1 MDSHEKQS
9 PQRFG
14 RYAAILI
21 MLLTLGVGQMWADI
35 TYSGGYIYFDNSL
48 GINSTTL
55 QICARQ
61 SSWTGVSSLSNIS
74 NTKLYYVANPQG
86 SGWGGILGWVVI
98 SANPAKS
105 NSNFDNWSSYTWCSD
120 WNTYGFNSGSTYLIV
135 PSSTSKSQSVTTSYY
150 SGGYSGLNSTQ
161 TINTVVK
168 VGSGSYSSA
177 NSKAEITIT
186 SYALTGNGSV
196 TKQSTSISTSAK
208 TQTVSAAR
216 TATTTLEVGTVASGY
231 QFDGWYTAATGGT
244 QLSSS
249 TTYTYYPTAATTV
262 YARFSE
268 KMSTVTLT
276 ASPSGKGSFTIGGAA
291 ATSTTAGVTTTR
303 SVTAVPISGY
313 HFVSWSITGGASIS
327 STTTNPTTVTGG
339 GAGTAATLTATFE
352 ADDVYTLTVAA
363 GTGISAVTGTTNN
376 IKAGNNIA
384 ITATVATG
392 YTWSTWTK
400 TGAGTLSTFTAGTKN
415 QTVTVGTAGDMTL
428 TASATETMRTITIN
442 GGTAASTTAGVATT
456 GSATAAAPAAGKKF
470 TGWTLGDG
478 VTLSGGAL
486 TDRTINFTATANSS
500 VTANYADRASVKL
513 YFPKPSGWS
522 KVHAYAWKESG
533 TANGDW
539 PGVEMTSYE
548 TVGCVNYYYYL
559 YYTEADGI
567 GGAATGS
574 STWDQVIFSNNGAT
588 QTNDLAISNGH
599 YYYKADAAASS
610 GRAAALASAWLVK
623 GDFNSWG
630 ETDAL
635 TPNCGANSATK
646 TISLTTGDK
655 PFKIN
660 NIVEDKWWRITA
672 DNITATL
679 AATAMNNNDGNMT
692 LKPTIAGNYTFTV
705 GSTNS
710 TPTLAVTYPTAY
722 QLNYSIGTV
731 AGTSGSISSDP
742 TTATGSYVASGNT
755 VTLTAPSEKTGYS
768 WKGWYGAN
776 DGSGD
781 QLCATKAYAI
791 TMNSAKTVYACY
803 TENQYNVAVSAGA
816 GGSVSP
822 TGTVAVKQ
830 VNGTSLT
837 ATPSAGYS
845 FNNWTISGGGITP
858 TTSSTSPQ
866 TFKATTTGGSIQ
878 ANFSEIMRTVTVD
891 VNNSYLG
898 SVSTTSLTS
907 VGPVTKS
914 AEVTATAETGASF
927 SSWTLP
933 SGVTAAAGYTTSSNP
948 IKINATAASKTITA
962 NFTETTYA
970 VTLTTADASKG
981 TVGSSSSAG
990 QITAVTITATPKS
1003 GYMFSKWV
1011 KTGGAGTVTYYTGPG
1026 NGQVTD
1032 ASGEEKETT
1041 YICVTGAVTLQATW
1055 EPDRSSGYVV
1065 YYGNDGKNADGGTD
1079 ASQTRAWKDGRL
1091 YRPTTE
1097 EGNISSFTFTAGVG
1111 DVDKVI
1117 EFKIHKKTSP
1127 EAWYGYNSASGGK
1140 ITGNISNVTLNTS
1153 YGNGRLCITMPG
1165 SYIFTWNK
1173 SNNQLSIS
1181 YPTDVYYVRGGF
1193 DSWGWSH
1200 PMTETSSGVYSAT
1213 VNMTEANH
1221 TYSGDNGFKLLIAG
1235 QYYGKNSTTVTRST
1249 STGSAAISSCS
1260 TSGANIGIT
1269 TDYTG
1274 NYTFTYTVATNTLQV
1289 TYPTAYKVT
1298 YGKGT
1303 VDGSASNCSAVDI
1316 DNGDAS
1322 VTSNSTWVKS
1332 GNRVVLTAPAA
1343 KSGYTYDGWFDN
1355 NSGSGEAIT
1364 TNANCTITVSSAL
1377 TRYAC
1382 YHANTYTV
1390 SFDKNGGSG
1399 ATPDAIT
1406 VTYDAPYGALP
1417 AGPTPPGAGQFAGWF
1432 TASSG
1437 GTLVTAETI
1446 VSTASNHTLYAQ
1458 YEDVYSVNVDF
1469 KCGGGK
1475 IYPSTVVNAS
1485 PTALRPTI
1493 IAPAIFGY
1501 SFTGWTGSNVEF
1513 ADTSNDTT
1521 TITATAATTVTANYA
1536 EVPTVY
1542 FKNNLEWDSVFV
1554 TFNCGWSGSVP
1565 TSSGKPYYAMTQIG
1579 TTDIYYCEIP
1589 STYTASDYAGW
1600 AWNIAFDNKGFGD
1613 YKSTHTGSSTGFNSG
1628 EFTGRGDFDPK
1639 ATLFIPYNGDTEARN
1654 GGTFYKTGCWMKYN
1668 STESG
1673 YQLNMNEW
1681 VTGEHDDLATPN
1693 LTAPTAGGYE
1703 FSATVNLSNADY
1715 SYGFKLYKQY
1725 QKNTTDLW
1733 YTNTGTINAST
1744 ESLPWHF
1751 WAGST
1756 ITETSQRCELH
1767 TEAVGDYKISVS
1779 FATGR
1784 PMVNVEYPTQV
1795 GDWRLAYNDRIA
1807 WSGDAHAADW
1817 YIYSRVIKAKAD
1829 AEDLVSFYVSK
1840 AVGANA
1846 HIELQKCTAINP
1858 STGAET
1864 WTKQGENL
1872 DLSSITG
1879 TGIYNFKVTQNGSKV
1894 ATAAYDGTYEGNFYI
1909 RTDASDGGWT
1919 NYISSGKNV
1928 MTYSEY
1934 AKDYSGFTHYY
1945 MRFVEAG
1952 TNIKFCIANDYSPC
1966 LTEYCIDDDYTG
1978 EYIEAK
1984 GNVRYMWDHRTN
1996 KVSRAYISGSSVV
2009 SDRFLVLEGN
2019 TMIMAE
2025 DGTPLA
2031 IAGLNANEKNFADD
2045 QNWIYEATIKAKPT
2059 ARVKLTAKFNNQ
2071 VQYFKGSEGAF
2082 AEGTTVQLIGGTGDD
2097 AYKIR
2102 VIYDFKTNRLVGAWL
2117 PDDETVISSDWPIDA
2132 DIMVLRYHQEG
2143 AKQIKFSGSGALSDV
2158 KTVYGAMQFN
2168 KYRVNNKR
2176 ETSPHAN
2183 LGLSNYERDLYWISF
2198 PFEVKLSDVFGFGT
2212 YGKHW
2217 IIEYYDGKTRAA
2229 NGFWADSD
2237 PNWKFVTPSMR
2248 NNGYVLEANQGYVLA
2263 LDLDNMTEE
2272 SDVWAYGTENV
2283 YLYFPSTAHVSD
2295 IDAMDSKTISIDQ
2308 TGYECTINRGTPD
2321 GDRRVKDS
2329 YWHVLGVPSYANASH
2344 ETANAWTGTV
2354 PNIDPD
2360 NWTSSA
2366 PYIYEW
2372 VPSTNKYTVH
2382 SSSSMTFLPMHSYY
2396 AQYAQTTITWTNI
2409 NATPAALVARRNA
2422 ARKSN
2427 YEFRMEMTLGD
2438 EVADQTYVSLRD
2450 DEAVT
2455 NEFDF
2460 SYDLSKIT
2468 NGSFAKTNCIYT
2480 LIGYERAA
2488 ANCLP
2493 LETEATT
2500 IVPVGVNIATAGEYT
2515 IAIPSGTSGVGVTLV
2530 DNETGLRTN
2539 LALED
2544 YTVALEAGTQDDRF
2558 YLEISPIKHVATD
2571 IENVQN
2577 DETQNA
2583 KARKVIIDQKM
2594 YIIKD
2599 GRVFDAQGARV
2610 K

>member
-1 MDSHEKQS
+1 MKIFNLIKRLWTDSHEKQS

-14 RYAAILI
+14 RYAAMLI
-21 MLLTLGVGQMWADI
+21 MLLTLGVGQMWANGDI
-35 TYSGGYIYFDNSL
+35 YGCWFSYSYSGTTGDNNDYNTSGDKDKDLGTLTADLIVTSVYLKIWDDQSGSRAWTNGQLCYTTDNWANTSYVGSNNWTLGSKSGNNYQLEKSSTSWTLASATGASGSYTLKYYWQVWGGGDKYLNNGGSNYSFTYKVAPPAVSGFTITPSGEGYVSGSGTSGDPYIIHRSSGNLTLTISGSQAHTDANSVAEYSVDGGSTWSTSVDYVTINRAFASTTAKSKTLKMRYKNSTASLTGTESSFTAYYKLEAGYTITKWGTTTGGSYTVPSSAGAVSGGTVSASPSTGYNFGSWSVTSGSGTWENSTSTASNKFYPTSNSTLKATFTAKNYTVTLDKNDGDSNGSIRTTYNSTSTSSFTGASRVGYSCDGYFTASDGGTKIINADGTLVNETVSGWLSSGKWVKNAATITLYAHWIENATNYTLHYTYGTGLSSLFSSISAVNSSDASAISDNASLVSGTGVTLTATPATHYRFDGWYSAAGCAANTLVSTNNPYSFTMDDDINLYAKAVLMTTTITLDANGGAGGTSSVTATHGSNSL
-48 GINSTTL
+48 SSSITKPTRTGYTLSGWYTEESGGTQVILSSGYTKGSVSGYTDASGNWTYTESTLTLYAHWTEQKKTLTPTVNYNGGATPSPAYTATSANTVGVATTTVLTASEPNAEHYTFAGWTLTNLTVTSGNAATDRIITVKITDYSQAISAVANYTEVLTSRWHLVGESSDFPDGWNVNSTTMM
-55 QICARQ
+55 QKKTGHSTEDAVYFTVDVNSTDAKEFKIVDDNGASADIWYGYSNEAQYQRN
-61 SSWTGVSSLSNIS
+61 WTST
-74 NTKLYYVANPQG
+74 NTYTIYSG
-86 SGWGGILGWVVI
+86 SGNGQNLKYTPTVVGPYEFKVDY
-98 SANPAKS
+98 SDA
-105 NSNFDNWSSYTWCSD
+105 DNVAVTVTFPTSYTL
-120 WNTYGFNSGSTYLIV
+120 TYDIG
-135 PSSTSKSQSVTTSYY
+135 
-150 SGGYSGLNSTQ
+150 
-161 TINTVVK
+161 TVK
-168 VGSGSYSSA
+168 
-177 NSKAEITIT
+177 
-186 SYALTGNGSV
+186 GNNG
-196 TKQSTSISTSAK
+196 SISTSPSTSSGSKVLSGTDVTLTGPAAAAGYTWKGWYTNAGGTTGHIEDDTRAITVTMNADK
-208 TQTVSAAR
+208 TLYACYTENNYTVTVNAGAGGS
-216 TATTTLEVGTVASGY
+216 VASGSV
-231 QFDGWYTAATGGT
+231 TGHV
-244 QLSSS
+244 S
-249 TTYTYYPTAATTV
+249 TKVTLPTATP
-262 YARFSE
+262 
-268 KMSTVTLT
+268 STGYYFTGWEVT
-276 ASPSGKGSFTIGGAA
+276 SGT
-291 ATSTTAGVTTTR
+291 
-303 SVTAVPISGY
+303 
-313 HFVSWSITGGASIS
+313 
-327 STTTNPTTVTGG
+327 
-339 GAGTAATLTATFE
+339 ATLTSESSAN
-352 ADDVYTLTVAA
+352 AA
-363 GTGISAVTGTTNN
+363 QINGMTAAVTVRAN
-376 IKAGNNIA
+376 
-384 ITATVATG
+384 
-392 YTWSTWTK
+392 
-400 TGAGTLSTFTAGTKN
+400 F
-415 QTVTVGTAGDMTL
+415 
-428 TASATETMRTITIN
+428 
-442 GGTAASTTAGVATT
+442 
-456 GSATAAAPAAGKKF
+456 API
-470 TGWTLGDG
+470 W
-478 VTLSGGAL
+478 
-486 TDRTINFTATANSS
+486 
-500 VTANYADRASVKL
+500 
-513 YFPKPSGWS
+513 
-522 KVHAYAWKESG
+522 
-533 TANGDW
+533 
-539 PGVEMTSYE
+539 
-548 TVGCVNYYYYL
+548 YL
-559 YYTEADGI
+559 
-567 GGAATGS
+567 
-574 STWDQVIFSNNGAT
+574 
-588 QTNDLAISNGH
+588 
-599 YYYKADAAASS
+599 
-610 GRAAALASAWLVK
+610 K

-630 ETDAL
+630 EGNPIALASATSGSVTLTTTSAKLSNSKFKIWNKQTDTYYQKANHAITRAANTASGGWTNGGTSNDMKFNSDVIGDYIFAVTLSSNIPSAL
-635 TPNCGANSATK
+635 T
-646 TISLTTGDK
+646 
-655 PFKIN
+655 
-660 NIVEDKWWRITA
+660 
-672 DNITATL
+672 
-679 AATAMNNNDGNMT
+679 
-692 LKPTIAGNYTFTV
+692 
-705 GSTNS
+705 
-710 TPTLAVTYPTAY
+710 VTYPAAYTVTFGMGTGGSTITA
-722 QLNYSIGTV
+722 STPS
-731 AGTSGSISSDP
+731 AGGSFTSGD
-742 TTATGSYVASGNT
+742 YVASGAD
-755 VTLTAPSEKTGYS
+755 VTFTQTASSTGYTFT
-768 WKGWYGAN
+768 GWYT
-776 DGSGD
+776 
-781 QLCATKAYAI
+781 TKD
-791 TMNSAKTVYACY
+791 
-803 TENQYNVAVSAGA
+803 
-816 GGSVSP
+816 
-822 TGTVAVKQ
+822 
-830 VNGTSLT
+830 
-837 ATPSAGYS
+837 
-845 FNNWTISGGGITP
+845 
-858 TTSSTSPQ
+858 
-866 TFKATTTGGSIQ
+866 TGGSAVTGMGVSDNVLENVT
-878 ANFSEIMRTVTVD
+878 ANKTVWSRYTANNYTVT
-891 VNNSYLG
+891 
-898 SVSTTSLTS
+898 
-907 VGPVTKS
+907 
-914 AEVTATAETGASF
+914 
-927 SSWTLP
+927 
-933 SGVTAAAGYTTSSNP
+933 
-948 IKINATAASKTITA
+948 
-962 NFTETTYA
+962 
-970 VTLTTADASKG
+970 
-981 TVGSSSSAG
+981 
-990 QITAVTITATPKS
+990 
-1003 GYMFSKWV
+1003 
-1011 KTGGAGTVTYYTGPG
+1011 
-1026 NGQVTD
+1026 
-1032 ASGEEKETT
+1032 
-1041 YICVTGAVTLQATW
+1041 
-1055 EPDRSSGYVV
+1055 
-1065 YYGNDGKNADGGTD
+1065 
-1079 ASQTRAWKDGRL
+1079 
-1091 YRPTTE
+1091 
-1097 EGNISSFTFTAGVG
+1097 
-1111 DVDKVI
+1111 
-1117 EFKIHKKTSP
+1117 
-1127 EAWYGYNSASGGK
+1127 
-1140 ITGNISNVTLNTS
+1140 
-1153 YGNGRLCITMPG
+1153 
-1165 SYIFTWNK
+1165 
-1173 SNNQLSIS
+1173 
-1181 YPTDVYYVRGGF
+1181 
-1193 DSWGWSH
+1193 
-1200 PMTETSSGVYSAT
+1200 
-1213 VNMTEANH
+1213 
-1221 TYSGDNGFKLLIAG
+1221 
-1235 QYYGKNSTTVTRST
+1235 
-1249 STGSAAISSCS
+1249 
-1260 TSGANIGIT
+1260 
-1269 TDYTG
+1269 
-1274 NYTFTYTVATNTLQV
+1274 
-1289 TYPTAYKVT
+1289 
-1298 YGKGT
+1298 
-1303 VDGSASNCSAVDI
+1303 
-1316 DNGDAS
+1316 
-1322 VTSNSTWVKS
+1322 
-1332 GNRVVLTAPAA
+1332 
-1343 KSGYTYDGWFDN
+1343 
-1355 NSGSGEAIT
+1355 
-1364 TNANCTITVSSAL
+1364 
-1377 TRYAC
+1377 
-1382 YHANTYTV
+1382 
-1390 SFDKNGGSG
+1390 FDKNGG
-1399 ATPDAIT
+1399 T
-1406 VTYDAPYGALP
+1406 VTPSPTSKSVTFGSAYGELP
-1417 AGPTPPGAGQFAGWF
+1417 SGMKHTSKTFVGWF
-1432 TASSG
+1432 TESSG

-1469 KCGGGK
+1469 KCGGAK

-1493 IAPAIFGY
+1493 TAPEIFGY
-1501 SFTGWTGSNVEF
+1501 SFVNWTGDDVTPAS
-1513 ADTSNDTT
+1513 ATSATT
-1521 TITATAATTVTANYA
+1521 TITATAATTITANYA

-1554 TFNCGWSGSVP
+1554 SFDITWTTAGEKQVP
-1565 TSSGKPYYAMTQIG
+1565 NNSGKPYYAMKQIG

-1589 STYTASDYAGW
+1589 STYTASNYASW
-1600 AWNIAFDNKGFGD
+1600 SANIAFDNQNYNHKATT
-1613 YKSTHTGSSTGFNSG
+1613 THTGNMTSFYQG

-1846 HIELQKCTAINP
+1846 HIELQKCTDINP

-1864 WTKQGENL
+1864 WTKQGDNL

-1894 ATAAYDGTYEGNFYI
+1894 ATAAYDGAYEGNFYI

-1945 MRFVEAG
+1945 MRFVETG

-2176 ETSPHAN
+2176 ETAPHAN

-2248 NNGYVLEANQGYVLA
+2248 NNGYVLKANQGYVLA

-2438 EVADQTYVSLRD
+2438 EVADQTFVSFRD

>member
-1 MDSHEKQS
+1 MKTIQLSNYGVVIS
-9 PQRFG
+9 PKEVHDIGIAVRKSVQAGEAVTLDFKDVKG
-14 RYAAILI
+14 IYSEAARDLLKSMRGHKGAIVQMKNAAPMVKSVMMYSSGATIATETSSSTKKHFLGLW
-21 MLLTLGVGQMWADI
+21 MLLLLLTLGVGQMWGADVQKNAIIYMNNATSNWTYSNIYFCINDDYGYEMSPVTNTKLLVHKRTDNTWGGYSYIRFFGANGSWGNPASLGGYSNMYNYGANLSNTYNNYGFNANNYYVIKLSKTGTKDSQASLSISNPGSTISSMNKTMTIKAKISTDGGSSYSQGNTPGELTADSYEFTAYNSCSSATSATVSAGSASSTLSVGYTANLTLEAADVEGYDFIGWSSGTNASTNVGTTNSVTVNPTSATTYYAWYREKRYEVKVATI
-35 TYSGGYIYFDNSL
+35 TPSAGGSATPTSWTYMGQISGGNITATPNTGYSFSGWSILSGGAGYFGESGTATTSSTANTKFRPTKSSSLKATFTANSYTFTLNGNGGSDGSVTIKYDSDAPTTISHSSRAGYSLNGYYTAASGGTKVINANGSLNNVSGWVSGGYWKQTDETQVLYAQWTESAVYYNLHYTYGTGLSSRFSSISAVKTSDASAIADNTSL
-48 GINSTTL
+48 VSG
-55 QICARQ
+55 
-61 SSWTGVSSLSNIS
+61 TGVTVSATPADHYKFVGWYSNAACTSSVS
-74 NTKLYYVANPQG
+74 TDNPY
-86 SGWGGILGWVVI
+86 SFTI
-98 SANPAKS
+98 SANTSLYAKAELMTTAITL
-105 NSNFDNWSSYTWCSD
+105 NANGGAGGTSSVTATHGSRDLSSSITKPTRTGYTLSGWYTEESGGTQVILSSGYTKGSVSGYTTSD
-120 WNTYGFNSGSTYLIV
+120 GTWIYTGSSLTLYAHWTETKSTITVTTATSSQGTLKFGSTDKSWGTTASLGVATTQEITATAAAGFTFVRWDLSGAAASASTLTNATITLKADGSGSTGTATAVFAEDLSSPWIVAGGNKIVTTGTTWRTTADANNTMLKKTGHSTESVVYFTVPVTTICSGDNNGNFQFKIYNTSTSKWYGLAATGDSYYLLKAEDGTEKSLVEGNKNIELRAYV
-135 PSSTSKSQSVTTSYY
+135 TGDYEFKLDYSTSTPKLTVTWPVFNQVRISAASPTDATNVGNFDMSDPVSNVRTVTRSLKANTTYTFKIMYNSDWYGYNSGTFTRNSSTSS
-150 SGGYSGLNSTQ
+150 NSRT
-161 TINTVVK
+161 
-168 VGSGSYSSA
+168 
-177 NSKAEITIT
+177 
-186 SYALTGNGSV
+186 
-196 TKQSTSISTSAK
+196 ISTS
-208 TQTVSAAR
+208 
-216 TATTTLEVGTVASGY
+216 G
-231 QFDGWYTAATGGT
+231 
-244 QLSSS
+244 
-249 TTYTYYPTAATTV
+249 
-262 YARFSE
+262 
-268 KMSTVTLT
+268 
-276 ASPSGKGSFTIGGAA
+276 
-291 ATSTTAGVTTTR
+291 
-303 SVTAVPISGY
+303 
-313 HFVSWSITGGASIS
+313 
-327 STTTNPTTVTGG
+327 
-339 GAGTAATLTATFE
+339 
-352 ADDVYTLTVAA
+352 
-363 GTGISAVTGTTNN
+363 
-376 IKAGNNIA
+376 
-384 ITATVATG
+384 
-392 YTWSTWTK
+392 
-400 TGAGTLSTFTAGTKN
+400 
-415 QTVTVGTAGDMTL
+415 GDMTL
-428 TASATETMRTITIN
+428 TTDY
-442 GGTAASTTAGVATT
+442 AG
-456 GSATAAAPAAGKKF
+456 
-470 TGWTLGDG
+470 D
-478 VTLSGGAL
+478 
-486 TDRTINFTATANSS
+486 
-500 VTANYADRASVKL
+500 
-513 YFPKPSGWS
+513 
-522 KVHAYAWKESG
+522 
-533 TANGDW
+533 
-539 PGVEMTSYE
+539 
-548 TVGCVNYYYYL
+548 
-559 YYTEADGI
+559 
-567 GGAATGS
+567 
-574 STWDQVIFSNNGAT
+574 
-588 QTNDLAISNGH
+588 
-599 YYYKADAAASS
+599 
-610 GRAAALASAWLVK
+610 
-623 GDFNSWG
+623 
-630 ETDAL
+630 
-635 TPNCGANSATK
+635 
-646 TISLTTGDK
+646 
-655 PFKIN
+655 
-660 NIVEDKWWRITA
+660 
-672 DNITATL
+672 
-679 AATAMNNNDGNMT
+679 
-692 LKPTIAGNYTFTV
+692 YTFRFNQ
-705 GSTNS
+705 S
-710 TPTLAVTYPTAY
+710 
-722 QLNYSIGTV
+722 
-731 AGTSGSISSDP
+731 
-742 TTATGSYVASGNT
+742 
-755 VTLTAPSEKTGYS
+755 
-768 WKGWYGAN
+768 
-776 DGSGD
+776 
-781 QLCATKAYAI
+781 TKAL
-791 TMNSAKTVYACY
+791 
-803 TENQYNVAVSAGA
+803 
-816 GGSVSP
+816 SVD
-822 TGTVAVKQ
+822 
-830 VNGTSLT
+830 
-837 ATPSAGYS
+837 
-845 FNNWTISGGGITP
+845 F
-858 TTSSTSPQ
+858 
-866 TFKATTTGGSIQ
+866 
-878 ANFSEIMRTVTVD
+878 
-891 VNNSYLG
+891 
-898 SVSTTSLTS
+898 
-907 VGPVTKS
+907 
-914 AEVTATAETGASF
+914 
-927 SSWTLP
+927 
-933 SGVTAAAGYTTSSNP
+933 
-948 IKINATAASKTITA
+948 
-962 NFTETTYA
+962 
-970 VTLTTADASKG
+970 
-981 TVGSSSSAG
+981 
-990 QITAVTITATPKS
+990 
-1003 GYMFSKWV
+1003 
-1011 KTGGAGTVTYYTGPG
+1011 
-1026 NGQVTD
+1026 
-1032 ASGEEKETT
+1032 
-1041 YICVTGAVTLQATW
+1041 
-1055 EPDRSSGYVV
+1055 
-1065 YYGNDGKNADGGTD
+1065 
-1079 ASQTRAWKDGRL
+1079 
-1091 YRPTTE
+1091 
-1097 EGNISSFTFTAGVG
+1097 
-1111 DVDKVI
+1111 
-1117 EFKIHKKTSP
+1117 
-1127 EAWYGYNSASGGK
+1127 
-1140 ITGNISNVTLNTS
+1140 
-1153 YGNGRLCITMPG
+1153 
-1165 SYIFTWNK
+1165 
-1173 SNNQLSIS
+1173 
-1181 YPTDVYYVRGGF
+1181 
-1193 DSWGWSH
+1193 
-1200 PMTETSSGVYSAT
+1200 
-1213 VNMTEANH
+1213 
-1221 TYSGDNGFKLLIAG
+1221 
-1235 QYYGKNSTTVTRST
+1235 
-1249 STGSAAISSCS
+1249 
-1260 TSGANIGIT
+1260 
-1269 TDYTG
+1269 
-1274 NYTFTYTVATNTLQV
+1274 
-1289 TYPTAYKVT
+1289 PTAYKVT

-1303 VDGSASNCSAVDI
+1303 VDGSSGSCSAKDI
-1316 DNGDAS
+1316 DNGNAA

-1355 NSGSGEAIT
+1355 NSGSGGAIT

-1390 SFDKNGGSG
+1390 SFNINGGSG

-1432 TASSG
+1432 TESSG

-1458 YEDVYSVNVDF
+1458 YEDVFSVNVDF
-1469 KCGGGK
+1469 KCGGAK

-1501 SFTGWTGSNVEF
+1501 SFTGWTGSNVTF
-1513 ADTSNDTT
+1513 ADASNDTT

-1554 TFNCGWSGSVP
+1554 TFNCGWSSSVP

-1600 AWNIAFDNKGFGD
+1600 EKNIAFDNKGFGD

-1725 QKNTTDLW
+1725 QENTTDLW

-1744 ESLPWHF
+1744 TTLPWHF
-1751 WAGST
+1751 WSGDDVTA
-1756 ITETSQRCELH
+1756 TSRRCELH
-1767 TEAVGDYKISVS
+1767 TEAVGDYTITVS

-1840 AVGANA
+1840 ATGANA

-1879 TGIYNFKVTQNGSKV
+1879 TGIYNFKVTQDGSKV
-1894 ATAAYDGTYEGNFYI
+1894 ATAAYDGAYEGNFYI

-1945 MRFVEAG
+1945 MRFVETG

-2248 NNGYVLEANQGYVLA
+2248 NNGYVLKANQGYVLA

-2372 VPSTNKYTVH
+2372 VPSTNKYIVH

-2515 IAIPSGTSGVGVTLV
+2515 IAIPSGTNGVGVTLV
-2530 DNETGLRTN
+2530 DNETGIRTN
-2539 LALED
+2539 LALMD
-2544 YTVALEAGTQDDRF
+2544 YTIALEAGTQDDRF

-2571 IENVQN
+2571 IENTDAGDHVSN
-2577 DETQNA
+2577 V
-2583 KARKVIIDQKM
+2583 RKMMVDGLL

-2599 GRVFDAQGARV
+2599 GKVFDAHGARV

>member
-14 RYAAILI
+14 RYAAMLI
-21 MLLTLGVGQMWADI
+21 MLLTLGVGQMWAEPWLCRSTNGGNIATKTVGDKLNNGNEWNYTYTTNGGWSSASDI
-35 TYSGGYIYFDNSL
+35 QVL
-48 GINSTTL
+48 VGIST
-55 QICARQ
+55 
-61 SSWTGVSSLSNIS
+61 
-74 NTKLYYVANPQG
+74 
-86 SGWGGILGWVVI
+86 
-98 SANPAKS
+98 
-105 NSNFDNWSSYTWCSD
+105 SSYTSVNAGWVSD
-120 WNTYGFNSGSTYLIV
+120 DGSNKNVAANIGNVTFDKSGKWYAVGKYKSGSTTAYTTTNNSWTNNTTLAFGSNSEPYWTVNPPAVSGFTVTPSGAGYVSGSGTEEDPYIMNCAGGNLTLTLSGSKATTDANSRLEYKSGTNSWNTTTTRTVNSISATTTAASLTLKMRCYNTSASLSGAESSITIWYKKENSGSV
-135 PSSTSKSQSVTTSYY
+135 SVSVTPSAGGSASRTPTTMGYY
-150 SGGYSGLNSTQ
+150 SGGTITATANTGYDFTRWDVTTGSGTIGSATTPSTTFKPSTSSATVRATFTAK
-161 TINTVVK
+161 TIN
-168 VGSGSYSSA
+168 
-177 NSKAEITIT
+177 
-186 SYALTGNGSV
+186 LTLNGNGGSAGSATV
-196 TKQSTSISTSAK
+196 KYDANALTSISHASWAGHSLTGYWTEESGGDKVLEFDGTLSNASGWVTGGYWKKATDGTLYAQWTVDVTNYTVTYAVKSDQTSLGTLSCA
-208 TQTVSAAR
+208 TTVGSTPISSGGEVESGTGVTFTASPITGYEVDAWCSNEACTSPIAGAGYANTYSTTVSANTAVYVKFKKKIYTITYSPSSAPTGCTYTTKPTTGTYGNTVTMVITPSTGYTVSVSAR
-216 TATTTLEVGTVASGY
+216 DASSNVVTISNPSANTYTFTQPASAVTVTVSTSQIMSSLSTSCSYDAGYPSYSAPTKSVSSIGIATT
-231 QFDGWYTAATGGT
+231 
-244 QLSSS
+244 
-249 TTYTYYPTAATTV
+249 
-262 YARFSE
+262 
-268 KMSTVTLT
+268 STVTAASASTGYTFAGWTLT
-276 ASPSGKGSFTIGGAA
+276 NCTRTDGGGATANPITVRSNGDGAA
-291 ATSTTAGVTTTR
+291 ATVVANYEEDR
-303 SVTAVPISGY
+303 SSRWHLVGQ
-313 HFVSWSITGGASIS
+313 
-327 STTTNPTTVTGG
+327 N
-339 GAGTAATLTATFE
+339 
-352 ADDVYTLTVAA
+352 D
-363 GTGISAVTGTTNN
+363 
-376 IKAGNNIA
+376 
-384 ITATVATG
+384 TG
-392 YTWSTWTK
+392 YEIFPDGWNVSNTSMMQKASGHATESVVY
-400 TGAGTLSTFTAGTKN
+400 A
-415 QTVTVGTAGDMTL
+415 TVTVSSKKTYEFKIVDDNGVSDDIWYGYSTGGTYL
-428 TASATETMRTITIN
+428 EWTETSTKNVYSGDGNANNLKFTPSLLGTYEFKVDYSGTYPAVTITYPEI
-442 GGTAASTTAGVATT
+442 
-456 GSATAAAPAAGKKF
+456 
-470 TGWTLGDG
+470 
-478 VTLSGGAL
+478 
-486 TDRTINFTATANSS
+486 
-500 VTANYADRASVKL
+500 Y
-513 YFPKPSGWS
+513 
-522 KVHAYAWKESG
+522 
-533 TANGDW
+533 
-539 PGVEMTSYE
+539 
-548 TVGCVNYYYYL
+548 
-559 YYTEADGI
+559 
-567 GGAATGS
+567 
-574 STWDQVIFSNNGAT
+574 
-588 QTNDLAISNGH
+588 AIS
-599 YYYKADAAASS
+599 
-610 GRAAALASAWLVK
+610 
-623 GDFNSWG
+623 GDFNSWTE
-630 ETDAL
+630 ETNLVFSGNDGSYEVSIDGSSTNYEFKVL
-635 TPNCGANSATK
+635 DNGSWYGHTNKTFTGTESNVTLTTPN
-646 TISLTTGDK
+646 
-655 PFKIN
+655 N
-660 NIVEDKWWRITA
+660 NIKLTA
-672 DNITATL
+672 DVYPGGT
-679 AATAMNNNDGNMT
+679 
-692 LKPTIAGNYTFTV
+692 YTFAYNK
-705 GSTNS
+705 STHK
-710 TPTLAVTYPTAY
+710 LGVTYPA
-722 QLNYSIGTV
+722 NFVVNFGKR
-731 AGTSGSISSDP
+731 
-742 TTATGSYVASGNT
+742 TGGNT
-755 VTLTAPSEKTGYS
+755 VTAKINNVTSFNDGTKIASGTSVTFSQSANSGYTFE
-768 WKGWYGAN
+768 GWY
-776 DGSGD
+776 
-781 QLCATKAYAI
+781 
-791 TMNSAKTVYACY
+791 
-803 TENQYNVAVSAGA
+803 
-816 GGSVSP
+816 
-822 TGTVAVKQ
+822 
-830 VNGTSLT
+830 
-837 ATPSAGYS
+837 
-845 FNNWTISGGGITP
+845 
-858 TTSSTSPQ
+858 
-866 TFKATTTGGSIQ
+866 
-878 ANFSEIMRTVTVD
+878 
-891 VNNSYLG
+891 
-898 SVSTTSLTS
+898 
-907 VGPVTKS
+907 
-914 AEVTATAETGASF
+914 
-927 SSWTLP
+927 
-933 SGVTAAAGYTTSSNP
+933 
-948 IKINATAASKTITA
+948 NA
-962 NFTETTYA
+962 
-970 VTLTTADASKG
+970 
-981 TVGSSSSAG
+981 
-990 QITAVTITATPKS
+990 
-1003 GYMFSKWV
+1003 
-1011 KTGGAGTVTYYTGPG
+1011 
-1026 NGQVTD
+1026 
-1032 ASGEEKETT
+1032 
-1041 YICVTGAVTLQATW
+1041 
-1055 EPDRSSGYVV
+1055 
-1065 YYGNDGKNADGGTD
+1065 
-1079 ASQTRAWKDGRL
+1079 
-1091 YRPTTE
+1091 
-1097 EGNISSFTFTAGVG
+1097 
-1111 DVDKVI
+1111 
-1117 EFKIHKKTSP
+1117 
-1127 EAWYGYNSASGGK
+1127 ASGG
-1140 ITGNISNVTLNTS
+1140 
-1153 YGNGRLCITMPG
+1153 
-1165 SYIFTWNK
+1165 
-1173 SNNQLSIS
+1173 
-1181 YPTDVYYVRGGF
+1181 
-1193 DSWGWSH
+1193 
-1200 PMTETSSGVYSAT
+1200 
-1213 VNMTEANH
+1213 
-1221 TYSGDNGFKLLIAG
+1221 
-1235 QYYGKNSTTVTRST
+1235 TRVST
-1249 STGSAAISSCS
+1249 SASYTTTISAA
-1260 TSGANIGIT
+1260 T
-1269 TDYTG
+1269 TIYA
-1274 NYTFTYTVATNTLQV
+1274 NYT
-1289 TYPTAYKVT
+1289 
-1298 YGKGT
+1298 
-1303 VDGSASNCSAVDI
+1303 
-1316 DNGDAS
+1316 
-1322 VTSNSTWVKS
+1322 
-1332 GNRVVLTAPAA
+1332 
-1343 KSGYTYDGWFDN
+1343 
-1355 NSGSGEAIT
+1355 
-1364 TNANCTITVSSAL
+1364 
-1377 TRYAC
+1377 
-1382 YHANTYTV
+1382 ANTYTV
-1390 SFDKNGGSG
+1390 SFNINGGSG

-1432 TASSG
+1432 TESSG

-1469 KCGGGK
+1469 KCGGAK

-1493 IAPAIFGY
+1493 TAPEIFGY
-1501 SFTGWTGSNVEF
+1501 SFVNWTGDDVTPAS
-1513 ADTSNDTT
+1513 ATSATT
-1521 TITATAATTVTANYA
+1521 TITATAATTITANYA

-1554 TFNCGWSGSVP
+1554 SFDITWTTAGEKQVP
-1565 TSSGKPYYAMTQIG
+1565 NNSGKPYYAMKQIG

-1589 STYTASDYAGW
+1589 STYTASNYASW
-1600 AWNIAFDNKGFGD
+1600 SANIAFDNQNYNHKATT
-1613 YKSTHTGSSTGFNSG
+1613 THTGNMTSFYQG

-1846 HIELQKCTAINP
+1846 HIELQKCTDINS

-1864 WTKQGENL
+1864 WTKQGDNL
-1872 DLSSITG
+1872 NLSSITG

-1894 ATAAYDGTYEGNFYI
+1894 ATAAYDGAYEGNFYI

-1945 MRFVEAG
+1945 MRFVETG

-1996 KVSRAYISGSSVV
+1996 KVSRAYISGSSIV

-2176 ETSPHAN
+2176 ETAPHAN

-2248 NNGYVLEANQGYVLA
+2248 NNGYVLKANQGYVLA